1 MTAIHTD
8 SRTAAAP
15 VITVRR
21 IGMADLRAALAS
33 GFDDFRALRGDLLFL
48 GLIYSLVGIG
58 AFALTQNLALTPLIF
73 PLAAGLTILGPAVAS
88 GFYTLSKRR
97 EQGEESGWLHFLDVF
112 STPRFRSVLA
122 LTAILGA
129 LFLGWLYSA
138 SLLYRDYIYTGSG
151 VSLETFSRP
160 LFTTAAGGLF
170 VVVSLSVGFVFAAIA
185 LAVGVV
191 GFPML
196 VDRPVGVRTA
206 VATSLRVSREN
217 PATVAAWGVIV
228 AGLLFLGSLPLFLGL
243 AFVLPV
249 LGYATWHLY
258 RRAVTVA

>member
-1 MTAIHTD
+1 MTAIHPEARL
-8 SRTAAAP
+8 SPPP
-15 VITVRR
+15 VITVKR
-21 IGMADLRAALAS
+21 IGMADLKASLAS
-33 GFDDFRALRGDLLFL
+33 GVDDFRAMRGDLLFL
-48 GLIYSLVGIG
+48 GLIYTLVGIG
-58 AFALTQNLALTPLIF
+58 AFALTLNLALAPLIF

-97 EQGEESGWLHFLDVF
+97 ERGEESGWLHFFDVF
-112 STPRFRSVLA
+112 RTPRIRSVLA

-129 LFLGWLYSA
+129 LFLGWLYAA
-138 SLLYRDYIYTGSG
+138 SLLYRDYIYVGSG
-151 VSLETFSRP
+151 VSIETFARP

-170 VVVSLSVGFVFAAIA
+170 LLGSFAVGFVFAAIA

-196 VDRPVGVRTA
+196 VDRPVGIRTA
-206 VATSLRVSREN
+206 VTTSLKVSREN
-217 PATVAAWGVIV
+217 PGAVAAWGLIV

-243 AFVLPV
+243 AFVLPI

-258 RRAVTVA
+258 RRAVTVG